1 MKKGFYPAINKAN
14 GKVEMFDAY
23 ESIPSTGYMKQASK
37 KIDLVNTEFDT
48 KKVENTMVMC
58 MVGLED
64 FKNIKYTNE
73 YCLHRSAEPKGGKT
87 GGIKN
92 LVWIDGSNEKHNRIL
107 IGEANYYRKFK
118 SDSVDTD
125 IWDSSKSYKDG
136 EEWSWV
142 ITAKEG
148 SVKEYLPNEFE
159 STFGVP
165 YKKLPRVTGGIGY
178 INLNPKK

>member
-1 MKKGFYPAINKAN
+1 MKKGIYPAINKAN

-23 ESIPSTGYMKQASK
+23 ESIPSTGYMKQASI
-37 KIDLVNTEFDT
+37 KINLKNTETD
-48 KKVENTMVMC
+48 KGGENTIVMC
-58 MVGLED
+58 KCTLD
-64 FKNIKYTNE
+64 DLKNITYTKE

-87 GGIKN
+87 GSIKY
-92 LVWIDGSNEKHNRIL
+92 LVWIDGNNEKHNRIL
-107 IGEANYYRKFK
+107 FGEAEWYRKYK
-118 SDSVDTD
+118 PNSVDTD

-142 ITAKEG
+142 IRAKEG
-148 SVKEYLPNEFE
+148 TIKEYLPNEFE

-178 INLNPKK
+178 INLKNK